1 MAMLIPV
8 TNQKTKSI
16 RSACFDAG
24 VGSQGTKKATADV
37 TAAAANPTAIKRTS
51 TPLRTIASLLNP
63 QEKRL
68 FRTSVTNPLR
78 WEFPRCGYGYTRAH
92 DFNRTSTE
100 GSSNGNRSRS
110 VTDRRR
116 GHPRLGSQRQRRRR
130 QRGRDRLDPDD
141 RRSGRSRSVGDLL
154 VDLGGPRLLGAPPRR
169 LRRRS
174 PAPRAGLLKDG
185 ELSASSCGRDGFGR
199 PVSLL

>member
-37 TAAAANPTAIKRTS
+37 TAAAASPTATKRTS

-78 WEFPRCGYGYTRAH
+78 WGVSAL
-92 DFNRTSTE
+92 
-100 GSSNGNRSRS
+100 
-110 VTDRRR
+110 
-116 GHPRLGSQRQRRRR
+116 RLGVH
-130 QRGRDRLDPDD
+130 RGTRFQP
-141 RRSGRSRSVGDLL
+141 
-154 VDLGGPRLLGAPPRR
+154 
-169 LRRRS
+169 
-174 PAPRAGLLKDG
+174 K
-185 ELSASSCGRDGFGR
+185 EL
-199 PVSLL
+199 

>member
-37 TAAAANPTAIKRTS
+37 TAAAASPTATKRTS

-78 WEFPRCGYGYTRAH
+78 REFSAL
-92 DFNRTSTE
+92 
-100 GSSNGNRSRS
+100 
-110 VTDRRR
+110 
-116 GHPRLGSQRQRRRR
+116 RLGVH
-130 QRGRDRLDPDD
+130 PDT
-141 RRSGRSRSVGDLL
+141 RFQPKKR
-154 VDLGGPRLLGAPPRR
+154 
-169 LRRRS
+169 
-174 PAPRAGLLKDG
+174 
-185 ELSASSCGRDGFGR
+185 
-199 PVSLL
+199 